1 MEAEFVNA
9 YVQKQKDAIVDLMM
23 RLLMTETKLSVSES
37 SFQTNM
43 QQLQNEVVELKKQLE
58 LLDQYK
64 KQVEDLER
72 ENLNLRKLSNR

>member
-37 SFQTNM
+37 SFQNNM